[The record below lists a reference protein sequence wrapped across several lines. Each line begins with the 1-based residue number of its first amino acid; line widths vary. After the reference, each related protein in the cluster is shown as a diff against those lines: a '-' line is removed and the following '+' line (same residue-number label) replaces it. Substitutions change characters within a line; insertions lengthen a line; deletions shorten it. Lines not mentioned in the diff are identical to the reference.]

1 MQVVV
6 LALSLIVLVS
16 KVSTAP
22 RTDLLAHLLQNEAD
36 GKKVRIIC
44 DFTFIFICNADLF
57 CYVNLQLFRPIET
70 FSFICKF

>member
-16 KVSTAP
+16 KVRTAP

-36 GKKVRIIC
+36 GKEVRIIC
-44 DFTFIFICNADLF
+44 DFTFI
-57 CYVNLQLFRPIET
+57 
-70 FSFICKF
+70 S